1 MAQLNID
8 HVWWWVISN
17 TLESAMCKGTDPKDI
32 LTIR

>member
-17 TLESAMCKGTDPKDI
+17 TLGSAMHKETDPKDI
-32 LTIR
+32 STIR